1 MKKVV
6 IIGGGTGLSVIL
18 RGVKQIPNI
27 KISAI
32 VTVADDGGST
42 GRLRRQFHIPA
53 MGDIRNV
60 MCALAESETLLSSL
74 MNYRFEGE
82 DDDIGGHNLGNLIL
96 TAMAQQSGSFMNAIQ
111 EISKVLNVRGT
122 IIPSTEQVITL
133 YAIMQDGTIVRG
145 ENNIPKYNNRI
156 ERVFYEDDV
165 YASPQALS
173 AIHDADII
181 IYGIGSLYTSIIPNL
196 IIPGICEEL
205 KKSKARKYYICNAMN
220 QPGETDD
227 YYLEDHVEAILNH
240 TYQGAIDTVI
250 AYNNELEQATLN
262 RYIEKGAH
270 EITIRDE
277 QHPYKIIMCDILKFD
292 DGLIRHDSNKIRDI
306 VDHIV
311 RNQEDEYVIHK

>member
-205 KKSKARKYYICNAMN
+205 KKSKAKKYYICNAMN

-250 AYNNELEQATLN
+250 AYNNELEQETLN

-270 EITIRDE
+270 EITIRE
-277 QHPYKIIMCDILKFD
+277 
-292 DGLIRHDSNKIRDI
+292 
-306 VDHIV
+306 
-311 RNQEDEYVIHK
+311 E